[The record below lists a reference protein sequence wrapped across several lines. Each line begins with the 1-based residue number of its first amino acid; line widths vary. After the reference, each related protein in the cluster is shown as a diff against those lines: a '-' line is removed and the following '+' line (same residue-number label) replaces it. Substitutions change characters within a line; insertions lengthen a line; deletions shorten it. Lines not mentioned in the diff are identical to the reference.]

1 MPENIDMMYRIVSDV
16 NFLAGQLITAICLV
30 FLCRDFI
37 KRKRGTGLIG
47 SVYFLGVV
55 FLYYVPFF
63 VDGFVA
69 YSLALASAFTVFVW
83 LDRKNI
89 KMKIFLFATFFV
101 IRWIAFS
108 MSSKINSLLS
118 MAVLNLMGGFL
129 DLSDPAMWRFI
140 FIEFVVSSLFGF
152 VLGGVVLY
160 LLVRKINK
168 MLLYKQENL
177 EWREML
183 LMIIPSANGMVFYGI
198 FRFYAVAY
206 ENEMGISFFQPH
218 IPLELL
224 WIFCYV
230 VILAVIVSV
239 MILYQDIRKRREDES
254 RGLMLESQ
262 VKDMQTHIAEVERLY
277 NGIRGVKHDIKNH
290 IEIINSLIA
299 QGRTREV
306 REYSESLS
314 EAVET
319 FDFAIKTGN
328 PVTDVILHEKMEAA
342 LGKNIQFSADFHY
355 PVGCGVDAFDVS
367 VVLSNALSNAIEA
380 TESGGFVRVS
390 SFRNKNVYLITVENS
405 FHGRLDMDEESELPK
420 TKKGNKKAHGF
431 GLQNIKSVA
440 AKYYGDVLIEQ
451 KENKVSLKVMLLAA
465 V

>member
-1 MPENIDMMYRIVSDV
+1 MPERIGMMYRIVSDV
-16 NFLAGQLITAICLV
+16 KFLADQLIAAACLV
-30 FLCRDFI
+30 LLCRDFI
-37 KRKRGTGLIG
+37 KRKRGKGLIG
-47 SVYFLGVV
+47 SVYFLVVV
-55 FLYYVPFF
+55 FLYYVPFLI
-63 VDGFVA
+63 DGFAA
-69 YSLALASAFTVFVW
+69 YSIALAAAFAVFVW
-83 LDRKNI
+83 LDRRHI

-118 MAVLNLMGGFL
+118 MAALKLGGGFL
-129 DLSDPAMWRFI
+129 DLSDPAMWWFH
-140 FIEFVVSSLFGF
+140 FIESVLSALFGSA
-152 VLGGVVLY
+152 LGGMVLY
-160 LLVRKINK
+160 LSVRRINK

-183 LMIIPSANGMVFYGI
+183 LMMIPSANGMVVYGI

-218 IPLELL
+218 IPLDLL
-224 WIFCYV
+224 WIFCYA

-239 MILYQDIRKRREDES
+239 MILYQDIRKKREDES

-262 VKDMQTHIAEVERLY
+262 MKDMQMHISEVERLY
-277 NGIRGVKHDIKNH
+277 TGIRGIKHDIRNH
-290 IEIINSLIA
+290 MEIMDSLIA
-299 QGRTREV
+299 QGKTREAQ
-306 REYSESLS
+306 EYSKSLS
-314 EAVET
+314 ETVEK

-328 PVTDVILHEKMEAA
+328 PVTDVVLHEKRETAS
-342 LGKNIQFSADFHY
+342 GKGIHFSADFHY
-355 PVGCGVDAFDVS
+355 PVGCGVNAFDVS

-380 TESGGFVRVS
+380 TETGGFVSVS

-405 FHGRLDMDEESELPK
+405 FRGRLDIDKESGLPK
-420 TKKGNKKAHGF
+420 TKKSNKKAHGF

-451 KENKVSLKVMLLAA
+451 KDNKVSLKVMLLAA
-465 V
+465 C

>member
-1 MPENIDMMYRIVSDV
+1 MPGNIDKMYRIASDV
-16 NFLAGQLITAICLV
+16 NFLAAQLIAAICLLI
-30 FLCRDFI
+30 LCRDFI
-37 KRKRGTGLIG
+37 KKKRGTGMIG
-47 SVYFLGVV
+47 SAYFFCVV
-55 FLYYVPFF
+55 FLYYVPFL

-69 YSLALASAFTVFVW
+69 YSLALAAAFAVFVW

-89 KMKIFLFATFFV
+89 KMKVFLFATFFV

-108 MSSKINSLLS
+108 MSSKISSLLS
-118 MAVLNLMGGFL
+118 VAILNFAGGFL
-129 DLSDPAMWRFI
+129 DLSDPAMWMFH
-140 FIEFVVSSLFGF
+140 FMESVLSSLFGF
-152 VLGGVVLY
+152 ALGGMVLY

-168 MLLYKQENL
+168 LLLYKQENL

-183 LMIIPSANGMVFYGI
+183 LMVIPSANGMVVYGI

-206 ENEMGISFFQPH
+206 ENEMGISLFQPH
-218 IPLELL
+218 ILLELL

-262 VKDMQTHIAEVERLY
+262 MKDMQTHIAGVERLY
-277 NGIRGVKHDIKNH
+277 NDIRGIKHDIKNH
-290 IEIINSLIA
+290 VEIINSLIT
-299 QGRTREV
+299 QGRTDEV

-328 PVTDVILHEKMEAA
+328 PITDVLLHEKMEAA
-342 LGKNIQFSADFHY
+342 LGKGIMFSADFHY
-355 PVGCGVDAFDVS
+355 PTDCGIDAFDVS

-380 TESGGFVRVS
+380 AEAGGFVRVS
-390 SFRNKNVYLITVENS
+390 SFRNKNVFLITVENS
-405 FHGRLDMDEESELPK
+405 FHGRLNMDEESGIPK
-420 TKKGNKKAHGF
+420 TKKGNKNKHGF

-451 KENKVSLKVMLLAA
+451 KENKVSLKVMLIAA

>member
-1 MPENIDMMYRIVSDV
+1 MPENIDMLYQIVSDV
-16 NFLAGQLITAICLV
+16 NFLADQLIAAICLLI
-30 FLCRDFI
+30 LCRDFI

-47 SVYFLGVV
+47 SVYFFGVV
-55 FLYYVPFF
+55 FLYYVPFL

-69 YSLALASAFTVFVW
+69 YSLALAAAFAVFVW
-83 LDRKNI
+83 LDRRNI

-101 IRWIAFS
+101 IRWISFS
-108 MSSKINSLLS
+108 ISSKISSLLS
-118 MAVLNLMGGFL
+118 VAVLNLAGGFL
-129 DLSDPAMWRFI
+129 DLSDPAMWWFH
-140 FIEFVVSSLFGF
+140 FIEAVLSALSGS

-183 LMIIPSANGMVFYGI
+183 LMIIPSANGMVVYGI

-206 ENEMGISFFQPH
+206 EHEMGISFFQPH

-239 MILYQDIRKRREDES
+239 ITLYQDIRKRREDES
-254 RGLMLESQ
+254 RWLMLESQ
-262 VKDMQTHIAEVERLY
+262 MKDMQTHITGVERLY
-277 NGIRGVKHDIKNH
+277 NGIRGMKHDIKNH

-299 QGRTREV
+299 QGKTKEA
-306 REYSESLS
+306 REYSNSLS
-314 EAVET
+314 ETVET
-319 FDFAIKTGN
+319 FDFTIKTGN
-328 PVTDVILHEKMEAA
+328 PVTDMILHEKMESA
-342 LGKNIQFSADFHY
+342 LGKGIQFSADFHY
-355 PVGCGVDAFDVS
+355 PVGCGVDTFDVS

-380 TESGGFVRVS
+380 TEAGGFVRVY
-390 SFRNKNVYLITVENS
+390 SFRNKNAYLITVENS
-405 FHGRLDMDEESELPK
+405 FDGRLDIDEESGLPK
-420 TKKGNKKAHGF
+420 TKKKDKKAHGF

-451 KENKVSLKVMLLAA
+451 KENKVSLKVMLLA
-465 V
+465 VV